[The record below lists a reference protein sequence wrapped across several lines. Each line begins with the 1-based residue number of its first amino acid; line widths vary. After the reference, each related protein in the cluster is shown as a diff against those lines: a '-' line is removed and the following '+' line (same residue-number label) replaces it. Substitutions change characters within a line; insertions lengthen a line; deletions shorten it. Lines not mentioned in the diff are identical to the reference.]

1 MSLFARVSLRFSRKY
16 MQSPVAT
23 VVRATSLVCARSP
36 VPTGLRAASFS
47 TGSSD
52 GSDDQP
58 ESHPDFMSQS
68 NLEGGDEAVG
78 TYIDGL
84 VKENPVFLFMKG
96 TPEQPQCGFSYQVV
110 RILHAQGVEFQSLN
124 VLENQSVREGIKE
137 YSDWPTIPQLYI
149 DGEFVGGCDI
159 VTSMHQDG
167 SLEEM
172 LEEKR

>member
-1 MSLFARVSLRFSRKY
+1 
-16 MQSPVAT
+16 
-23 VVRATSLVCARSP
+23 
-36 VPTGLRAASFS
+36 
-47 TGSSD
+47 
-52 GSDDQP
+52 
-58 ESHPDFMSQS
+58 MSQS
-68 NLEGGDEAVG
+68 NVGGEDGVKG
-78 TYIDGL
+78 YIDGL
-84 VKENPVFLFMKG
+84 VKESPVFLFMKG

-110 RILHAQGVEFQSLN
+110 RILHAQGVDFQSLN

-172 LEEKR
+172 LEEGK